1 MDKRYTDSQ
10 VRGERSNHPEEI
22 KEKGQQMKLFFTEM
36 ATEKYK
42 GLTGSQRTF
51 IDRELD
57 DLKFSRDNTASR
69 RNNAELK
76 QTIVFE
82 KQSSSLMVTDILFEP
97 YRKSSE
103 YQQAQIR
110 MENMNNLHLLFV
122 PFQTN
127 TGHTA

>member
-42 GLTGSQRTF
+42 WLTGSQRTF

-110 MENMNNLHLLFV
+110 MENMNN
-122 PFQTN
+122 
-127 TGHTA
+127 